1 MNLANTNE
9 KMDTVEIK
17 QRKSFIDIAKGIA
30 IISIILGH
38 LGVYQIN
45 RVVYTFHVPILQD
58 D

>member
-1 MNLANTNE
+1 MDIENKDNGLNTV
-9 KMDTVEIK
+9 KAR